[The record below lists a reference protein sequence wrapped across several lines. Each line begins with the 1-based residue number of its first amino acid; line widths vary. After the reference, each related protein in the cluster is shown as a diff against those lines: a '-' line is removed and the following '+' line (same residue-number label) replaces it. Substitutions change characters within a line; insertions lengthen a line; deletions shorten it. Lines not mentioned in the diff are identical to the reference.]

1 MPATVRFSWGRTTVL
16 FSVLVALPSAGW
28 ASSQPTAPARAI
40 ESPSHPDPVIRR
52 ALMLLPAPVAV
63 PIEVIETSRLSASL
77 KRAIGRACTF
87 IRIGDPRIYVSA
99 SCPAYLGADESRF
112 EAMKLAALL
121 RHEQAH
127 LEGAD
132 ESRARLIEAR
142 IFRELLHS
150 APAEYQTPGV
160 VYAAALER
168 YAAQRLVRHK
178 LSKTAESQTP

>member
-1 MPATVRFSWGRTTVL
+1 MPAGVRFGWGVTAAM

-28 ASSQPTAPARAI
+28 RSSRQSAHEQAI
-40 ESPSHPDPVIRR
+40 ESPSHPDPAVRR
-52 ALMLLPAPVAV
+52 ALTLLSAPVAV
-63 PIEVIETSRLSASL
+63 PIEVIDTSRLSAL
-77 KRAIGRACTF
+77 LRRAIGRACTF
-87 IRIGDPRIYVSA
+87 IRVGDPRIYVSA
-99 SCPAYLGADESRF
+99 SCPTYLGADESRF

-142 IFRELLHS
+142 VFRELLRG

-160 VYAAALER
+160 VYAAAIER
-168 YAAQRLVRHK
+168 YATQRVARRVLPR
-178 LSKTAESQTP
+178 TPESQTP